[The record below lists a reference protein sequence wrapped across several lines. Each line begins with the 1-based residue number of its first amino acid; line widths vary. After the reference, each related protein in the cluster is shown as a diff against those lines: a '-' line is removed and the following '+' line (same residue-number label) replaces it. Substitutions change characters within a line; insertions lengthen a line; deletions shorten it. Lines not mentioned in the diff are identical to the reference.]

1 MRQRVNNL
9 AILQARMSSTRLP
22 GKVLEPV
29 LGLPMI
35 IRQVERL
42 RASREIDHIVVATS
56 EDVSDDALVDA
67 LFTAGIDCFRGNLND
82 VLSRFADCVNEYP
95 TENIIRL
102 TADCPLAAP
111 EVIDSVV
118 LHHQSYGADYTSNT
132 LKRTFPRGLDV
143 ECFTSEAFSRLQ
155 EFELSSQEREHVTM
169 GFYQRADEFVL
180 ENVADAIDRSEL
192 RWTVDY
198 PEDLNFVREIYSLL
212 YSDSVLFT
220 SEDIR
225 EVIVQNPRL
234 NRLESDVESH
244 I

>member
-1 MRQRVNNL
+1 MRPRVKNL

-22 GKVLEPV
+22 GKVLEPL

-35 IRQVERL
+35 IRQIERI
-42 RASREIDHIVVATS
+42 RASRELDHIVVATS
-56 EDVSDDALVDA
+56 EESSDDALAEA
-67 LFTAGIDCFRGNLND
+67 LYSAGIDCFRGNLND

-95 TENIIRL
+95 AANIIRL
-102 TADCPLAAP
+102 TADCPLADP

-118 LHHQSYGADYTSNT
+118 LQHLSCGADYTSNT

-169 GFYQRADEFVL
+169 GFYQRPDCFVL
-180 ENVADAIDRSEL
+180 ENVSDAIDRSEL

-198 PEDLNFVREIYSLL
+198 PEDLTFVRAIYGKLHAD
-212 YSDSVLFT
+212 SDLFT

-225 EVIVQNPRL
+225 QVISQNPSL
-234 NRLESDVESH
+234 NRLESDVEGH
-244 I
+244 N

>member
-1 MRQRVNNL
+1 MRQKVKNL

-29 LGLPMI
+29 LGTPMI
-35 IRQVERL
+35 IRQIERL
-42 RASREIDHIVVATS
+42 NASNELDYIVVATS
-56 EDVSDDALVDA
+56 HEASDDALAEA
-67 LFTAGIDCFRGNLND
+67 LSSAGIDCFRGNLND
-82 VLSRFADCVNEYP
+82 VLSRFADCASEYP
-95 TENIIRL
+95 AENIIRL
-102 TADCPLAAP
+102 TADCPLADP

-118 LHHQSYGADYTSNT
+118 LQHQSSGADYTSNT

-155 EFELSSQEREHVTM
+155 QFELSSQEREHVTM
-169 GFYQRADEFVL
+169 GFYQRPDIFVL
-180 ENVADAIDRSEL
+180 ENVSDVIDRSEL

-198 PEDLNFVREIYSLL
+198 PEDLTFVREIYSKL
-212 YSDSVLFT
+212 YSDINLFT

-225 EVIVQNPRL
+225 KVISQHPEL